1 MLLIGDIE
9 MNLGPKPISG
19 KSFSIFR
26 GNLNGISAHNYT
38 KSSFLTAYVLV
49 HNFDIICLSE
59 MYFSSETSADDQNFE
74 MPGYSMLRVDHLPNN
89 KRGNVCIFYKTTAP
103 LRVLTISYL
112 SECIIFEIS
121 IGNNIYRF
129 THLYRLPSQAQ
140 DQFQTFKSN
149 LKLHLDALLRGNPF
163 LIIMIGDSNAKFKD
177 W

>member
-19 KSFSIFR
+19 KSFSICR

-38 KSSFLTAYVLV
+38 KISFLTAYVLV

-59 MYFSSETSADDQNFE
+59 MYFSFETSADDQNFE

-89 KRGNVCIFYKTTAP
+89 KRGNVCIFYRTTAP

-121 IGNNIYRF
+121 IGSNIYRF